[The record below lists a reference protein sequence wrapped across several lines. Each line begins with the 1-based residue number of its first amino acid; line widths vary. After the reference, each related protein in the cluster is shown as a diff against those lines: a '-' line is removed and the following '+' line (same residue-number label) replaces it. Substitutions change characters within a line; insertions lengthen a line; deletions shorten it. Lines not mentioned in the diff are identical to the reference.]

1 MRHDPRRTS
10 LDLYPIQRTLTT
22 LFSDTDA
29 LGHINNISI
38 ARYFE
43 QARVMIM
50 EAIAPSRG
58 VPLFERAV
66 LARIEIDYL
75 SEVFYPHE
83 VVVATGVLRVGTSS
97 LVVGSAL
104 FQHDRCVALA
114 DSVDVSTAIAGGSR
128 PITDDARTVLEK
140 FQLDLPA

>member
-10 LDLYPIQRTLTT
+10 LDLYPIMRTLTP

-43 QARVMIM
+43 QARVMIV
-50 EAIAPSRG
+50 EAVAPSHG
-58 VPLFERAV
+58 SPLFERAV

-75 SEVFYPHE
+75 AEVFYPHE
-83 VVVATGVLRVGTSS
+83 VVVATGILRVGTSS

-114 DSVDVSTAIAGGSR
+114 DSVDVSTAISGGSR
-128 PITDDARTVLEK
+128 PITDEARTVLEK
-140 FQLDLPA
+140 FQLDLPG